1 MSAEVGHN
9 SGLPNASRD
18 QLRSIV
24 ERVENLEGEKAEIA
38 ADIRDVYTE
47 AKSNGFD
54 AKTIR
59 KIVALRKKDP
69 EKRQEEDVLLDAYMF
84 AMGMA

>member
-1 MSAEVGHN
+1 MSAEAGHN
-9 SGLPNASRD
+9 SGLPNAARD

-38 ADIRDVYTE
+38 SDIRDVYAE
-47 AKSNGFD
+47 AKFNGFD

-69 EKRQEEDVLLDAYMF
+69 AKRQEEDVLLDAYMG